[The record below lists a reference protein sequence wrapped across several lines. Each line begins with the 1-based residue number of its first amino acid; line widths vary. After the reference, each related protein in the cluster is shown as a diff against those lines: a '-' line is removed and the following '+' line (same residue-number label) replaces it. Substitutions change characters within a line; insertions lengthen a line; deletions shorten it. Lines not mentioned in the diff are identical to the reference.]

1 MSFTYVCVCAHV
13 CQEMDFESNKY
24 KMFKL
29 LNPCV
34 WCGVSFD
41 THLCKWVVRK
51 VEERPS
57 EATED
62 SAASEWLAGL
72 NEEQTVGGHVA

>member
-1 MSFTYVCVCAHV
+1 M
-13 CQEMDFESNKY
+13 
-24 KMFKL
+24 
-29 LNPCV
+29 
-34 WCGVSFD
+34 CGVSFD
-41 THLCKWVVRK
+41 THLRKSVVRK

-72 NEEQTVGGHVA
+72 NEDVTKVLPGVVEFVLAN